1 MPASPS
7 PDLATATSARADEFA
22 PSANLAQLQE
32 SATIAVS
39 IRAAELRAQGRD
51 VIDLGAGQ
59 PDFDTPAFIRR
70 AAAEAVE
77 AGATRYTHTAG
88 ILPLRE
94 AIAAD
99 ATALSDGRLRYAAD
113 DVVVSSGSKQSLFNA
128 CFALFGPGDEA
139 LVPVPGW
146 TSYVEMV
153 RLARAEPVLVEGD
166 PARGYKL
173 DPARLAAAATP
184 RTRGLVLNSP
194 CNPTGAVYDAD
205 ELRALLALATERDW
219 WVISDEIYR
228 LITYEQ
234 PAPSALAVAEDAS
247 RLVVVNGVAKAYA
260 MTGWRIGWAVGP
272 TALAR
277 TMTALQSHT
286 TYNAAA
292 VSQHAALAVF
302 AQPDEAAR
310 AVHEMVSAFRERR
323 DAALALLTAEAPAL
337 RVIPP
342 AGAFYLYL
350 DVSHGAPG
358 EDDPGTAVA
367 RRLLDEADVAVV
379 PGAAFGTPGWIRL
392 SYAAPLPR
400 VVEGVRRVAALVRS

>member
-1 MPASPS
+1 MPIASS
-7 PDLATATSARADEFA
+7 PVVASAEPAPATADFV

-39 IRAAELRAQGRD
+39 ARAAELRAQGRD
-51 VIDLGAGQ
+51 IIDLGAGQ

-88 ILPLRE
+88 ILPLRQ

-99 ATALSDGRLRYAAD
+99 ATALSGGRHRYAPG
-113 DVVVSSGSKQSLFNA
+113 DVVVSGGSKQSLFNA
-128 CFALFGPGDEA
+128 CFALFGPGDEV

-146 TSYVEMV
+146 TSYVEIV
-153 RLARAEPVLVEGD
+153 RLARAEPVPVEGD
-166 PARGYKL
+166 VTRGFKL

-184 RTRGLVLNSP
+184 RTRGLILNSP
-194 CNPTGAVYDAD
+194 SNPTGAVYDAE
-205 ELRALLALATERDW
+205 ELRALLALAAARGW

-228 LITYEQ
+228 LITYER
-234 PAPSALAVAEDAS
+234 PAPSALEVAEDVS

-272 TALAR
+272 TALAS

-292 VSQHAALAVF
+292 VSQHAALAAF
-302 AQPDEAAR
+302 AQPEAAAH
-310 AVHEMVSAFRERR
+310 AVGEMVRAFRERR
-323 DAALALLTAEAPAL
+323 DAAVALLAAAPDL
-337 RVIPP
+337 RVLAPE
-342 AGAFYLYL
+342 GAFYLFV
-350 DVSHGAPG
+350 DISRRAPG
-358 EDDPGTAVA
+358 VDDPGTAFA

-379 PGAAFGTPGWIRL
+379 PGAAFGAPEWIRL

-400 VVEGVRRVAALVRS
+400 VVEGVRRVVALGA

>member
-1 MPASPS
+1 MPASP
-7 PDLATATSARADEFA
+7 PLGATTAA
-22 PSANLAQLQE
+22 PSRVDGFVPSSNLALLQE

-39 IRAAELRAQGRD
+39 ARAAELRAQGRD
-51 VIDLGAGQ
+51 IIDLGAGQ

-70 AAAEAVE
+70 AAAEAVA

-99 ATALSDGRLRYAAD
+99 ATASSDGRHRYTAA
-113 DVVVSSGSKQSLFNA
+113 DVVVSCGSKQSLFNA
-128 CFALFGPGDEA
+128 CFSLFGPGDEV

-146 TSYVEMV
+146 TSYVEIV

-166 PARGYKL
+166 VARGFKL
-173 DPARLAAAATP
+173 DAARLAAAATE
-184 RTRGLVLNSP
+184 RTRGLIINSP
-194 CNPTGAVYDAD
+194 SNPTGAVYDAD
-205 ELRALLALATERDW
+205 ELRAVLALAAERGW

-228 LITYEQ
+228 LITYER
-234 PAPSALAVAEDAS
+234 PAPSALSVAEDVS
-247 RLVVVNGVAKAYA
+247 RLVVVNGVAKAFA
-260 MTGWRIGWAVGP
+260 MTGWRIGWAVAP
-272 TALAR
+272 RELAS

-292 VSQHAALAVF
+292 VSQHAALAAF
-302 AQPDEAAR
+302 TQPDAAAG
-310 AVHEMVSAFRERR
+310 AVCEMVQAFRERR
-323 DAALALLTAEAPAL
+323 DAAAALLAAAPQL
-337 RVIPP
+337 RTIAPE
-342 AGAFYLYL
+342 GAFYLFV
-350 DVSHGAPG
+350 DVSRCAPG
-358 EDDPGTAVA
+358 ADDAGTQVA

-400 VVEGVRRVAALVRS
+400 VVEGVRRVVALAGG